1 MSHSAPANEPMIV
14 GQISGVFG
22 VHGWVKIFS
31 FTEPRNNI
39 LSYKPWL
46 IRNKSDWQTM
56 TIVKGRIQGKTLVAQ
71 IEGVDDRD
79 KAHSLIGSDIAIDPS
94 QLKSL
99 EDNDFYWRELIGL
112 DVEETNLGLI
122 GKVQSI
128 MATGANDVLVV
139 VGKDNAGKNR
149 ETLIPYLLDD
159 VIKNIDL
166 EKQRILVD
174 WNESFDE

>member
-1 MSHSAPANEPMIV
+1 MSDSAPANKPMIV

-39 LSYKPWL
+39 LTYKPWL
-46 IRNKSDWQTM
+46 VRNKSDWRTM

-79 KAHSLIGSDIAIDPS
+79 KAHSLIGSDIAIDLS

-112 DVEETNLGLI
+112 EVEETNSGLI

-139 VGKDNAGKNR
+139 VGIDDAGKKR
-149 ETLIPYLLDD
+149 EILIPYLLDD

-166 EKQRILVD
+166 DKQRIFVD
-174 WNESFDE
+174 WDVSFVE

>member
-1 MSHSAPANEPMIV
+1 MSHSAPASKPMIV

-46 IRNKSDWQTM
+46 VRNKSDWQTM

-139 VGKDNAGKNR
+139 VGKDDAGKNR

-166 EKQRILVD
+166 DKQRILVD
-174 WNESFDE
+174 WAESFDE